1 MYRGDYNVVHHH
13 IYVAID
19 SLNPGRAL
27 MLALPRAVTM
37 LQGSIFRGT
46 SDNSGELRGRVPAHK
61 AAVAFTGFLSS
72 AVQESVNPLHVS
84 MPTNE
89 RILIRDAVMAAL
101 NQLNDKDAEPEVNP
115 AAEETPAA

>member
-1 MYRGDYNVVHHH
+1 
-13 IYVAID
+13 
-19 SLNPGRAL
+19 
-27 MLALPRAVTM
+27 
-37 LQGSIFRGT
+37 
-46 SDNSGELRGRVPAHK
+46 
-61 AAVAFTGFLSS
+61 
-72 AVQESVNPLHVS
+72 

>member
-1 MYRGDYNVVHHH
+1 MYRGDYNVVHQH

-19 SLNPGRAL
+19 SLSPGRAL

-37 LQGSIFRGT
+37 LQGSIFRGN
-46 SDNSGELRGRVPAHK
+46 SDSSGELRGRVPALK
-61 AAVAFTGFLSS
+61 AAVAFTSFLTS
-72 AVQESVNPLHVS
+72 AMQELAQPLKVS

-89 RILIRDAVMAAL
+89 RILIRDAVIAAL

-115 AAEETPAA
+115 AA